1 MNIPNL
7 LTLLRI
13 ALTPVILTSISG
25 GSCKEALFLFGLAGI
40 TDALDGLVARATGE
54 ETSLGA
60 FLDPVADK
68 FLLDSS
74 YLLLSL
80 KGLIPHY
87 LTLAVL
93 SRDFTIVVGF
103 GFIWLLGK
111 AEKPKPSYLGK
122 ATGALQIITV
132 IVALLGEEWLL
143 PGWLRTGFFNITLFL
158 TMVSGIQYLFF
169 GLKLISLRQT

>member
-1 MNIPNL
+1 MNIPNF

-13 ALTPVILTSISG
+13 ALTPLILTSISKG
-25 GSCKEALFLFGLAGI
+25 NFKEALVLFGVAGV
-40 TDALDGLVARATGE
+40 TDALDGMVARATRG

-60 FLDPVADK
+60 FLDPMADK

-80 KGLIPHY
+80 KDLVPHY

-103 GFIWLLGK
+103 GFIWILGK
-111 AEKPKPSYLGK
+111 TERPKPSYLGK

-132 IVALLGEEWLL
+132 IVVLLGEEWLL
-143 PGWLRTGFFNITLFL
+143 PGWLKTSFFNVTLLL
-158 TMVSGIQYLFF
+158 TMVSGIQYILF